1 MATVK
6 EDPVE
11 LTGRQIDKGSVEA
24 GLGIKGEV
32 GDGWCWH
39 WQARAHESNRP
50 SHWQP
55 LSHRRAPP
63 AKQPNT
69 PGACRHD
76 IPPAPVPIRLESL
89 HTPP

>member
-11 LTGRQIDKGSVEA
+11 LTGRRIDKGSVEA

-39 WQARAHESNRP
+39 W
-50 SHWQP
+50 
-55 LSHRRAPP
+55 
-63 AKQPNT
+63 
-69 PGACRHD
+69 
-76 IPPAPVPIRLESL
+76 
-89 HTPP
+89 